1 MNNISCGGVAS
12 LSKLLMLAMFRCK
25 ASTELMFIKVSLW
38 MMASIQSFD
47 CGSNDAWPSVAAID
61 LNSGRSGDGSGIKG
75 ASPYGALRGS
85 RAIASIA
92 AISVRKPCNVILW
105 KVLRAAVASCALREP
120 RLLVREAMSDMLIAL
135 SLFVARRAQLAGFD
149 LRWVRATL
157 VQSRRIV
164 GFVMSCGV
172 KAARAAQ
179 K

>member
-1 MNNISCGGVAS
+1 
-12 LSKLLMLAMFRCK
+12 MLAMFRCK
-25 ASTELMFIKVSLW
+25 ASIELMFIKVSLC

-47 CGSNDAWPSVAAID
+47 WGSNAAWPSVAAID
-61 LNSGRSGDGSGIKG
+61 LNRGRSGDGIGIKG
-75 ASPYGALRGS
+75 ASPYGDLLGS
-85 RAIASIA
+85 RAIASIV

-120 RLLVREAMSDMLIAL
+120 RLIVREAMSDMLIAL
-135 SLFVARRAQLAGFD
+135 SLFVARRAQLARFD

-157 VQSRRIV
+157 VQIRRMV
-164 GFVMSCGV
+164 GCVVSCGG